1 MILYTHLVFVWSLLP
16 WCSEW
21 DGVLAMRNNMAWN
34 EIYSGIGD
42 VFSFFFY
49 HYCLH
54 IVQLMFRTLS
64 YIALLCI
71 PMSSVH
77 PREHAIVGHFYL
89 KQAEIDNTE
98 TDYGLLCCLRLVP
111 VSKINLSFF
120 FFFWHGYYFKSF
132 ALLEIIIPHVLPW
145 TKERKAD
152 KSDKLRRIRKD
163 KETSSY

>member
-120 FFFWHGYYFKSF
+120 FFLTR
-132 ALLEIIIPHVLPW
+132 LLF
-145 TKERKAD
+145 
-152 KSDKLRRIRKD
+152 
-163 KETSSY
+163 